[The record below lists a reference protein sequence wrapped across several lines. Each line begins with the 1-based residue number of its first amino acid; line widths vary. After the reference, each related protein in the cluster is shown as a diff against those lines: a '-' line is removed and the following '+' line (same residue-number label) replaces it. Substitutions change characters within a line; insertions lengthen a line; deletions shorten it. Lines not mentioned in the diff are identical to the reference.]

1 MEKSNLTEQ
10 EQAALSELGSALAR
24 RRWAR
29 RTPEERSEHARR
41 MAQARWGSKGE
52 QGSSDRDK

>member
-1 MEKSNLTEQ
+1 MEKLEVTDQ
-10 EQAALSELGSALAR
+10 EREALRALAR

-41 MAQARWGSKGE
+41 MAQARWGSSGE
-52 QGSSDRDK
+52 QGSPDRDE